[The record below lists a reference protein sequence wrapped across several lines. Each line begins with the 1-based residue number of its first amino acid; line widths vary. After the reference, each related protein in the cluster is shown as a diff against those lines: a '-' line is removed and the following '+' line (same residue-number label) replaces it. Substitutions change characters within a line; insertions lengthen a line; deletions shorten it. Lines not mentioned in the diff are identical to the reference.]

1 MFANP
6 LASTVRDMA
15 DLPAKRLYDLFFSC
29 CGLIVLSPLFAL
41 IAATIKIADG
51 GDIFY
56 RQVRVGLNG
65 KPFRIYKFRTMVP
78 AADQVGPAVTK
89 DGDARIT
96 WIGRILRKTKLD
108 ELPQLWNVV
117 TGEMSLVGPRPEVPR
132 YVDQYTVEQRE
143 ILRFKPGITDLASL
157 CF

>member
-6 LASTVRDMA
+6 FASIARDTS
-15 DLPAKRLYDLFFSC
+15 DLSAKRLYDLFFSC

-41 IAATIKIADG
+41 IAVIIKIADG
-51 GDIFY
+51 GNIFY

-78 AADQVGPAVTK
+78 EADQFGPSVTK

-96 WIGRILRKTKLD
+96 WIGRILRKTKVD

-117 TGEMSLVGPRPEVPR
+117 TGEMTLVGPRPEVPR
-132 YVDQYTVEQRE
+132 YVQHYTGDQRE
-143 ILRFKPGITDLASL
+143 ILRF
-157 CF
+157 